1 MKDAIL
7 VASIFCSYFVES
19 EANLQNLSRPLSTVG
34 RQPLPYRV
42 MEVIN
47 GNSETIRNGVVG
59 TTRFTLSSDLKYS
72 FLAA

>member
-1 MKDAIL
+1 MPMRMTAVLETSLPIL
-7 VASIFCSYFVES
+7 DG
-19 EANLQNLSRPLSTVG
+19 LSATLTLPDYG
-34 RQPLPYRV
+34 R
-42 MEVIN
+42 IA